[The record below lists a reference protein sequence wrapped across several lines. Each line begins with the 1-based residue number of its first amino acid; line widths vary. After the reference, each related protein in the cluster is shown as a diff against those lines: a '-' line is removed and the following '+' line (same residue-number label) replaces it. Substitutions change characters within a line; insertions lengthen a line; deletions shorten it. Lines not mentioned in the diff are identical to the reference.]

1 MATEM
6 PDVRGMSDTQLVD
19 AFGEYKQS
27 VKSLERQM
35 DYLKEAIKA
44 RCPDGP
50 LEGNT
55 YRVMV
60 TTKTQMRFDTAAVKE
75 EMGEEWYDARKKKIE
90 FKQVDLSR
98 KE

>member
-1 MATEM
+1 MENIEKE
-6 PDVRGMSDTQLVD
+6 SI
-19 AFGEYKQS
+19 
-27 VKSLERQM
+27 KSMEKQM

-50 LEGNT
+50 MEGGT
-55 YRVMV
+55 YRVNV
-60 TTKTQMRFDTAAVKE
+60 TTKTQMRFDTKAVQE
-75 EMGEEWYDARKKKIE
+75 EMGQEWYDARKKEIE